1 MNARIEKKKYKK
13 LYEQATRQLKQR
25 MLADALRQHAYTP
38 KIETI
43 KFKKLVRN
51 REIMERGMKRGM
63 ERFSR
68 ETEEELEKAI
78 CDYLITH
85 GSINIKV
92 ERNDIMDAQEFTAWL
107 HVAKFPNEL

>member
-25 MLADALRQHAYTP
+25 MLADALRQHASTP

-51 REIMERGMKRGM
+51 REIMER
-63 ERFSR
+63 ESR

-78 CDYLITH
+78 CDFLITH
-85 GSINIKV
+85 GCINIKV
-92 ERNDIMDAQEFTAWL
+92 ERIDWMDAQEFTAWL
-107 HVAKFPNEL
+107 HVTKFPNEL